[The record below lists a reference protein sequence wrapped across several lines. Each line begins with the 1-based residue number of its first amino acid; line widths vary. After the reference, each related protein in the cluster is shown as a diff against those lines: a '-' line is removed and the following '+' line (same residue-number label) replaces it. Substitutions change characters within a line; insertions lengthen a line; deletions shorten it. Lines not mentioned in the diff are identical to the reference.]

1 MYTDW
6 LLKMKENEAQTTLEE
21 RVVEL
26 LAEHK
31 MTVTTA
37 ESCTGG
43 LIAATLVNVP
53 GASDVLNEGYITY
66 SNEAKIR
73 LVNVSPETL
82 ERYGAVSSQ
91 TAKEM
96 ANGAAKAAKAEA
108 ALSAAH

>member
-1 MYTDW
+1 M
-6 LLKMKENEAQTTLEE
+6 L
-21 RVVEL
+21 
-26 LAEHK
+26 
-31 MTVTTA
+31 
-37 ESCTGG
+37 
-43 LIAATLVNVP
+43 

-108 ALSAAH
+108 ALSATGIADREEEQRKSR